1 MVSFSSFSSSVNKI
15 PGSFLAFIGYVNA
28 DTFFFKSQVHDV
40 AKELYRE
47 FKILKKS
54 VFSPHNKRRCLLE
67 EKKIL
72 LLLFIFFLFF
82 ATGPH
87 VLLRL
92 IIF

>member
-54 VFSPHNKRRCLLE
+54 VFSPHNHKGGASL
-67 EKKIL
+67 KKKK
-72 LLLFIFFLFF
+72 FFFF
-82 ATGPH
+82 YSSSFSFSLPVPMCYC
-87 VLLRL
+87 VL
-92 IIF
+92 